1 MYIMKCNYFIL
12 YYRYKMLM
20 RAERLKHIFKNK
32 VIGSAIQ
39 YVKLQSKKPAENM
52 SAGLYVLYGLYEELL
67 RRF

>member
-1 MYIMKCNYFIL
+1 
-12 YYRYKMLM
+12 MLM

-52 SAGLYVLYGLYEELL
+52 SAGFYVLYGLYEEFH